1 MDALFDIQDL
11 RHRYPGF
18 ELSIDRFS
26 LEPGSIVG
34 LIGPNGAGK
43 STWIRILMGM
53 IRADAGKV
61 RLLGHPIPERET
73 EAKRRVG
80 FLSEDL
86 SLYEALPVGWHLDF
100 VRRLSPDWDPSY
112 ATDLLRRLKLDPA
125 ALVGTLSR
133 GTRIKLQ
140 LLLALAKRPALLL
153 LDEPTSGLDPVVR
166 AEFLEELMQLV
177 VEEERGVLFS
187 SHITTD
193 VERCADRIVFLNQG
207 RIVADEGREELIDR
221 WRVVRLAAPAHFNP
235 PERCEVVRVER
246 QGPVWQLTLRGFGP
260 TTEADLRRAGAS
272 EIVMQR
278 LSLEEIFLAS
288 LRQTESGAV
297 AATF

>member
-1 MDALFDIQDL
+1 VDALFEIQDL
-11 RHRYPGF
+11 RHRFPGF
-18 ELSIDRFS
+18 ELAIDHFS
-26 LEPGSIVG
+26 LAPGSIVG

-53 IRADAGKV
+53 IRADAGRV
-61 RLLGHPIPERET
+61 RLLGHPMPERET

-100 VRRLSPDWDPSY
+100 VRRFSPDWDPSY
-112 ATDLLRRLKLDPA
+112 AAELLRRFRLDPA

-133 GTRIKLQ
+133 GTRVKLQ
-140 LLLALAKRPALLL
+140 LLLALAKRPVLLL

-207 RIVADEGREELIDR
+207 RIVADEGREEMIDR
-221 WRVVRLAAPAHFNP
+221 WRVVRFTAPATFDP
-235 PERCEVVRVER
+235 PERCDVVRTER
-246 QGPVWQLTLRGFGP
+246 QGPIWQLTLRGFSP
-260 TTEADLRRAGAS
+260 STEGELRRAGAG

-288 LRQTESGAV
+288 LRQTESGSV